1 MRMTLGVG
9 VILGMAAFAAL
20 ASPWPFLAPFVVL
33 GIFVAAALYLSMFV
47 AILEPCLL
55 IRGIIKKKII
65 AKIIINASMIGT
77 LDMPSLKPKSVH
89 VQDFFL
95 STNSTRLKTPNP
107 AAPPSIVKSNL
118 INFFNIS

>member
-1 MRMTLGVG
+1 MNVKNVNTKRMQIICSVG
-9 VILGMAAFAAL
+9 TDCK
-20 ASPWPFLAPFVVL
+20 S
-33 GIFVAAALYLSMFV
+33 LSMFV

-107 AAPPSIVKSNL
+107 ATPPSIVKN
-118 INFFNIS
+118 NPQ